1 MRRNPNRLLVID
13 DDPDIREFVSDVA
26 EELGFLTRE
35 TDQLHGLRSILEGFV
50 PSVIVLD
57 LQMPK
62 ADGIEFLRLLGEQK
76 SSANIILASGM
87 DTRVLAT
94 AEQLGISQGLRM
106 LGTLQKPIM
115 LDDLEGLLQHCIKE
129 QRAISEED
137 LRDALD
143 AGDICVYY
151 QPKAT
156 RVGRGQWIV
165 DGVEAL
171 ARWRHPVFG
180 TVMPEEFVPLA
191 EETGLIDS
199 LTEFVFRHAVKQAA
213 IWSRQGLPLSVA
225 INLSAKLLDDLK
237 LPDRLAALIEE
248 HGADPG
254 QIIVEITES
263 AAMIDPATTMDIL
276 TRLRVKSIDLAI
288 DDFGTGYSSLTQ
300 LYRMPFSELKI
311 DTSFVTDVCVSEEA
325 RAMVDTIVL
334 LAHKLH
340 MHTCAEGVESQE
352 ILDYLDQ
359 SGCDKAQ
366 GFYIGEPVPAE
377 ELLALIQRWN
387 ERHAA

>member
-13 DDPDIREFVSDVA
+13 DDPDIREFVCDVA

-35 TDQLHGLRSILEGFV
+35 TDHIHGLRSILEGFG

-57 LQMPK
+57 LQMPN
-62 ADGIEFLRLLGEQK
+62 ADGIEFLRMLGEQK
-76 SSANIILASGM
+76 SPANIILASGM

-106 LGTLQKPIM
+106 LGTLQKPVM

-129 QRAISEED
+129 QRAINEED
-137 LRDALD
+137 LRQALD
-143 AGDICVYY
+143 KGDICVYY
-151 QPKAT
+151 QPKAS
-156 RVGRGQWIV
+156 RVARGQWVV

-171 ARWRHPVFG
+171 ARWKHPVFG

-199 LTEFVFRHAVKQAA
+199 LTELVFRHAVQQAA
-213 IWSRQGLPLSVA
+213 TWARQGMRLSVA
-225 INLSAKLLDDLK
+225 INLSAKLLDDLR
-237 LPDRLAALIEE
+237 LPDRLASLIEE
-248 HGADPG
+248 YGADPS

-263 AAMIDPATTMDIL
+263 AAMVDPATTMDIL

-311 DTSFVTDVCVSEEA
+311 DTSFVTDVCVSDEA

-352 ILDYLDQ
+352 ILDYLDR

-366 GFYIGEPVPAE
+366 GFFIGQPVCAE
-377 ELLALIQRWN
+377 ELIPLVERWN
-387 ERHAA
+387 NKHAA